1 MDVFRY
7 QPSYRL
13 ESKLPYSREV
23 CQNLLK
29 ELVDKE
35 MKSYA
40 YDGDT
45 AEELCKG
52 LCETIKSNIKTSK
65 FDRWESLIFDLSQQI
80 ESKSNFF
87 RYKLIVVVTLGEK
100 FMQDIKAKAGFL
112 WDKARDGF
120 ASYSYDRPDLFV
132 IATVYAVYF
141 E

>member
-1 MDVFRY
+1 MDALRY
-7 QPSYRL
+7 QPSYQL
-13 ESKLPYSREV
+13 DSKSPYSREI
-23 CQNLLK
+23 CKKLLK

-52 LCETIKSNIKTSK
+52 LCESIKSNIKTSK
-65 FDRWESLIFDLSQQI
+65 FDR
-80 ESKSNFF
+80 
-87 RYKLIVVVTLGEK
+87 YKLMVVVTLGEK
-100 FMQDIKAKAGFL
+100 FMQDVKLKAGFL
-112 WDKARDGF
+112 WDKDRDGF

-132 IATVYAVYF
+132 IATVYAVYY